1 MRRARVRR
9 PRMRPH
15 RLSDLSVNRMVPNIL
30 TLLALCAG
38 MTAMRFAMVGNFEA
52 AVFAIIAAGIF
63 DGLDGRM
70 ARLLKATSS
79 FGAELDSLSDF
90 VSFGVAPAAVLYLWT
105 MSEWHVLGWVI
116 VLFFAVCCAL
126 RLARFNA
133 GTNAEV
139 PSYAAPFFSG
149 APAPAGAGL
158 VMIPMFLSF
167 EWGDWLFRSPY
178 LNAVKITGIAL
189 LMVSKVPTVS
199 LKRIRIP
206 HHMVVP
212 TLLAFGVATAFLT
225 TAPWPTLMVVGVV
238 YLGSIPLT
246 IRSYYRLKRAAEA
259 RKTEPAG
266 KSEAIPLPRP
276 PHCRSAKQK
285 RRRPNGGTEGS
296 TLFAGLGEADCGPF
310 LDRRAQIPGVAG
322 EENRDTVM
330 VLGAGRRVLDAE
342 AVELRGVVG
351 VEPAG
356 RLIGGAVEAGGKAI
370 FGGEPRRQH
379 VELQGADDADDPVAA
394 SKRLEDARHPLLG
407 QLLQARA
414 SNASTSSGPRP

>member
-1 MRRARVRR
+1 MNNEHRQPLKMRRARVRR
-9 PRMRPH
+9 PRMRVR
-15 RLSDLSVNRMVPNIL
+15 RLSDLSVNRLVPNIL

-38 MTAMRFAMVGNFEA
+38 MTAMRFAMIGNFEG

-178 LNAVKITGIAL
+178 LSAVNITGIAL
-189 LMVSKVPTVS
+189 LMVSRVPTVS

-206 HHMVVP
+206 HHMVIP

-238 YLGSIPLT
+238 YLSSIPLT

-259 RKTEPAG
+259 RKTDMAAKPD
-266 KSEAIPLPRP
+266 AIPLPHP
-276 PHCRSAKQK
+276 
-285 RRRPNGGTEGS
+285 T
-296 TLFAGLGEADCGPF
+296 TLP
-310 LDRRAQIPGVAG
+310 
-322 EENRDTVM
+322 
-330 VLGAGRRVLDAE
+330 
-342 AVELRGVVG
+342 
-351 VEPAG
+351 
-356 RLIGGAVEAGGKAI
+356 
-370 FGGEPRRQH
+370 
-379 VELQGADDADDPVAA
+379 
-394 SKRLEDARHPLLG
+394 LG
-407 QLLQARA
+407 QP
-414 SNASTSSGPRP
+414 NAPTNEWRH